1 MSFSS
6 FNLGSPNVPRYGT
19 GVNFDGIGTGATF
32 YGQQPSTSTG
42 VDYKGFSESIKSLPP
57 ELQGKA
63 FEDLL
68 NRSRSQA
75 DITQLLN
82 FAREKTSPEA
92 RQQALEDALK
102 YQERQQASAAP
113 YKMLFT
119 GLENLAKIPDRI
131 AQQSALQTANTLLG
145 ARSITDA
152 YTNTLAN
159 YPKLQFA
166 SNVPIAQPGKY
177 FS

>member
-1 MSFSS
+1 MYSFDPSV
-6 FNLGSPNVPRYGT
+6 NLG
-19 GVNFDGIGTGATF
+19 GIELNSFRLPQPGKYAFENIAKTENTS
-32 YGQQPSTSTG
+32 PST
-42 VDYKGFSESIKSLPP
+42 VDKGDSFERIFNILNDPARIKQN
-57 ELQGKA
+57 LQ
-63 FEDLL
+63 
-68 NRSRSQA
+68 N
-75 DITQLLN
+75 T
-82 FAREKTSPEA
+82 
-92 RQQALEDALK
+92 LEFQNA
-102 YQERQQASAAP
+102 QQASAAP
-113 YKMLFT
+113 YNYINK

-177 FS
+177 FC

>member
-1 MSFSS
+1 MYSFDPSV
-6 FNLGSPNVPRYGT
+6 NLG
-19 GVNFDGIGTGATF
+19 GIELNSFRLPQPGKYAFENIAKTENTS
-32 YGQQPSTSTG
+32 PST
-42 VDYKGFSESIKSLPP
+42 VDKGDSFERIFNILNDPARIKQN
-57 ELQGKA
+57 LQ
-63 FEDLL
+63 
-68 NRSRSQA
+68 N
-75 DITQLLN
+75 T
-82 FAREKTSPEA
+82 
-92 RQQALEDALK
+92 LEFQNA
-102 YQERQQASAAP
+102 QQASAAP
-113 YKMLFT
+113 YNYINK

-166 SNVPIAQPGKY
+166 SNVPVVQPGKY

>member
-1 MSFSS
+1 MS
-6 FNLGSPNVPRYGT
+6 RYGFDPSNGFNYGS
-19 GVNFDGIGTGATF
+19 GVNFEGIDTKGSF
-32 YGQQPSTSTG
+32 YGQQPINTPGKYAFLGTSEYKNATPEVQKLIAENALGNNSLAG
-42 VDYKGFSESIKSLPP
+42 VLDIFKGLKPTRADTQAYLADTLDFQRKQQEQTTPYN
-57 ELQGKA
+57 
-63 FEDLL
+63 LL
-68 NRSRSQA
+68 N
-75 DITQLLN
+75 
-82 FAREKTSPEA
+82 K
-92 RQQALEDALK
+92 
-102 YQERQQASAAP
+102 
-113 YKMLFT
+113 

-166 SNVPIAQPGKY
+166 SNVPVVQPGKY

>member
-1 MSFSS
+1 MSFSGS
-6 FNLGSPNVPRYGT
+6 NLGSSNTPRYGS
-19 GVNFDGIGTGATF
+19 GVNFDGIDTGATF
-32 YGQQPSTSTG
+32 YGKQPPTSGG
-42 VDYKGFSESIKSLPP
+42 VDYKALSENIKTLPP

-68 NRSRSQA
+68 NRSRSQS

-82 FAREKTSPEA
+82 FAREARSPEA
-92 RQQALEDALK
+92 RKQALQDTLDFQNA
-102 YQERQQASAAP
+102 QQASAAP
-113 YKMLFT
+113 YNLLNK

-166 SNVPIAQPGKY
+166 SNVPVVQSGKY

>member
-1 MSFSS
+1 MFFSG

-19 GVNFDGIGTGATF
+19 GVNFDGIGTEATF

-68 NRSRSQA
+68 NRSRSKA

-119 GLENLAKIPDRI
+119 GLDTLAKLPEQISGRAADRAMNI
-131 AQQSALQTANTLLG
+131 VLG
-145 ARSITDA
+145 ARTAADA
-152 YTNTLAN
+152 FNQAAASYPRTNFQSTASPVQRN
-159 YPKLQFA
+159 YFT
-166 SNVPIAQPGKY
+166 
-177 FS
+177 

>member
-1 MSFSS
+1 MSKYDFR
-6 FNLGSPNVPRYGT
+6 PYNVPSYGL
-19 GVNFDGIGTGATF
+19 GVDFGSMDTKGTL
-32 YGQQPSTSTG
+32 YGQQPIDKAGKYAFIGSSL
-42 VDYKGFSESIKSLPP
+42 YKNADPETRKLIAENELGNSSFFEMIKSMKPTLADK
-57 ELQGKA
+57 EA
-63 FEDLL
+63 DL
-68 NRSRSQA
+68 RIAGDFQ
-75 DITQLLN
+75 
-82 FAREKTSPEA
+82 A
-92 RQQALEDALK
+92 RQQAA
-102 YQERQQASAAP
+102 AAP
-113 YKMLFT
+113 YNMLYK

-166 SNVPIAQPGKY
+166 SNVPVVQSGRY